1 MEDWLIKH
9 MHGVLVTIEILWVSG
24 FLAVFVVYFIIK
36 HRVKRKKAAQQIN
49 NSIDNKTGD

>member
-1 MEDWLIKH
+1 MDDWLIEH

-36 HRVKRKKAAQQIN
+36 YRLRRKKSRQEMDDPVN
-49 NSIDNKTGD
+49 RP